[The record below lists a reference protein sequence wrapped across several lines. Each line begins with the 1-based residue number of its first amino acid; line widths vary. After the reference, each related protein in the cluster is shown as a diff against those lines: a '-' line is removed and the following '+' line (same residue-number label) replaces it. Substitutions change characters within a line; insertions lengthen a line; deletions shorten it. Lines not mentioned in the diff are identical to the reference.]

1 MKNMAYRISDPA
13 DLSGRGAAASAAAGI
28 HARDDC
34 IFLCDGKN
42 RTVVCAR
49 VFRAGADVRRAAH
62 SAAPAQAHRRVAGD
76 PGGTGAHVLHR
87 RARAAAHT
95 AHAGVSDVSRKRQAV
110 CTEKQRPLH
119 SQWALPAYQK
129 PRSLSPPARRKKVQS
144 FSQAT
149 CAAEKILLGLQTC
162 APFAFGGRRVR
173 CSQAAHPFVKKESF
187 LTVTTAPIAFAMG
200 AAAFGGDFLCLA
212 QACVSPR

>member
-28 HARDDC
+28 HARDDR
-34 IFLCDGKN
+34 IFLRDGKD
-42 RTVVCAR
+42 RAVIRAR

-95 AHAGVSDVSRKRQAV
+95 ARAGASGVSRKRQS
-110 CTEKQRPLH
+110 CLR
-119 SQWALPAYQK
+119 
-129 PRSLSPPARRKKVQS
+129 
-144 FSQAT
+144 
-149 CAAEKILLGLQTC
+149 II
-162 APFAFGGRRVR
+162 
-173 CSQAAHPFVKKESF
+173 
-187 LTVTTAPIAFAMG
+187 TAPIALAMG
-200 AAAFGGDFLCLA
+200 AAGL
-212 QACVSPR
+212 SKTS

>member
-28 HARDDC
+28 HARDDR
-34 IFLCDGKN
+34 IFLRDGKD
-42 RTVVCAR
+42 RTVIRAC

-95 AHAGVSDVSRKRQAV
+95 ARKRASGVSRKRQS
-110 CTEKQRPLH
+110 CLR
-119 SQWALPAYQK
+119 
-129 PRSLSPPARRKKVQS
+129 
-144 FSQAT
+144 
-149 CAAEKILLGLQTC
+149 II
-162 APFAFGGRRVR
+162 
-173 CSQAAHPFVKKESF
+173 
-187 LTVTTAPIAFAMG
+187 TAPIAFAMG
-200 AAAFGGDFLCLA
+200 AVFALGLGLLCLA